1 MTASKG
7 SAILSPRKETIDE
20 LKRKYPDI
28 DKLLKDAD
36 IAGSVYAITSSEA
49 EYIVKFSPDTFRNR
63 VAKAK
68 RERLES
74 ATSGSL
80 GTSATAK
87 NDLTWRPYA
96 PHSRFTIYDF
106 RLIWGFGRFVYLR
119 PWVERMP

>member
-68 RERLES
+68 HERLES
-74 ATSGSL
+74 ATSESL

-87 NDLTWRPYA
+87 NDLTGRPYA
-96 PHSRFTIYDF
+96 PHLRFMIFD
-106 RLIWGFGRFVYLR
+106 
-119 PWVERMP
+119 